1 MRTVLAIAL
10 LIVSSFC
17 YANQNYYPESTL
29 AIIQN
34 PHSNRTQLKEALFDL
49 LSKVHIKHENAR
61 DTLANVCPINAKC
74 LTENYNLSYKQ
85 AREILFGKLHLE
97 KNNNA
102 FFVKDVYCNKIITEK
117 SGAGEGKIPDSNLI
131 NCEHTWPQSRFS
143 KEFSNNQQKTD
154 LHHLYPTDMRA
165 NSTRSNNIF
174 ANVDGRVVN
183 SSCLDSKTGT
193 ETLSGQTAFEPP
205 IEHRGN
211 VARAIFYFA
220 TRYKMTIPPSE
231 RVYLTKWNLEDP
243 VDEAEMIRNN
253 MIMDIQGNRNPFI
266 DFPELLDR
274 L

>member
-1 MRTVLAIAL
+1 MRTVLATAL
-10 LIVSSFC
+10 LLASTYCF
-17 YANQNYYPESTL
+17 AHQNYYPESTL
-29 AIIQN
+29 NSIQD
-34 PHSNRTQLKEALFDL
+34 PHTDRATLKSILFDL
-49 LSKVHIKHENAR
+49 LSKVHVKHQNAP
-61 DTLANVCPINAKC
+61 DTLATTCPANAEC
-74 LTENYNLSYKQ
+74 LSENYNLSYKQ

-97 KNNNA
+97 KNNQG
-102 FFVKDVYCNKIITEK
+102 FFVKDVYCNKIIGEK
-117 SGAGEGKIPDSNLI
+117 SGAGENKIPDSNLI

-143 KEFSNNQQKTD
+143 REFSNNQQKTD

-165 NSTRSNNIF
+165 NSTRSNNPF

-183 SSCLDSKTGT
+183 STCLDSKSGT
-193 ETLSGQTAFEPP
+193 ETLSGQIAFEPP
-205 IEHRGN
+205 AEHRGN
-211 VARAIFYFA
+211 VARALFYFA

-266 DFPELLDR
+266 DFPELVDR